1 MIMSE
6 TTELMTIDQL
16 WDNFSIQYAEKRQ
29 EYELEKTRIENVDMT
44 SSKLG
49 RIDLADLNKLREDCV
64 KLEGALE
71 AIILVRKN
79 VLGMETSSDEES

>member
-16 WDNFSIQYAEKRQ
+16 WDNFSIQYADKRQ

-71 AIILVRKN
+71 AIILVRTN
-79 VLGMETSSDEES
+79 VLGMETPSDEES